1 MFKGSSVMAAKI
13 LFTIF
18 RRLHQLMMIVMLVI
32 VKVLVQLP
40 PVVIGN
46 ILKLLDNYCLYI
58 SEYLVMENAHVT
70 MNTQETSVTN
80 VPQVINVVTQSFLLV
95 QVIAQLLVILLPL
108 APLYL
113 VAEKIFHE
121 SVIF

>member
-1 MFKGSSVMAAKI
+1 MFKGLSVMAAKI

-46 ILKLLDNYCLYI
+46 ILKMLDNYCLY
-58 SEYLVMENAHVT
+58 V
-70 MNTQETSVTN
+70 
-80 VPQVINVVTQSFLLV
+80 
-95 QVIAQLLVILLPL
+95 
-108 APLYL
+108 
-113 VAEKIFHE
+113 
-121 SVIF
+121 